1 MKMIRSA
8 GRFTGPRYSAIPNR
22 HARRGGMASPSPA
35 PLALICGHRR
45 MLTGTHEDVTS
56 ALVHDGEYCVT
67 ASLDGELRV
76 WSEHSGAV
84 RAAFA
89 ETTQRVRAHDAGVT
103 ALARVA
109 DGYIISGGADGELA
123 VWTRLPDAPPLH
135 PSHLPPPPDPP
146 SASDGDHPEQAP
158 DAPDAPEPEPE
169 PERAEPTA
177 DPDEDGITPEE
188 RELRLAAKLKWAREE
203 EYRGPYASPVAA
215 CRFPACVDAP
225 ARVVAILPLHQR
237 PHDDAGAVDAD
248 TPVDVDVSPSRVAVA
263 LAPRAGSLVHR
274 VRILD
279 VERAFAFEQDL
290 DHPEGVTCALR
301 RLCADG
307 KDRIV
312 TGCLDGRVRVWA
324 ADPPPWVPPWEPPK
338 VGEGEPEPTPPPPPP
353 PNLFRLEAALEGHNG
368 RAVTALAWLDDH
380 PAFPAPWKPPPA
392 NATGVAEEGAD
403 ADAEQPEYWP
413 GKDASLFFLSGGADG
428 GVRMW
433 CRDRADDDQEGAEM
447 GAGTGA
453 ADSSVGAAGA
463 DARAAP
469 RFEWRAERHQPIV
482 SDAPA
487 APRVA
492 RERPRGEP
500 LGAILREAA
509 VKSLAAF
516 DGKVVTGL
524 VDGRMAVWGHRVWDA
539 SGEAGWVLE
548 KVHPPS
554 GGRRSAVLG
563 MAACGHNLVVAAA
576 DGSTH
581 LWA

>member
-1 MKMIRSA
+1 
-8 GRFTGPRYSAIPNR
+8 
-22 HARRGGMASPSPA
+22 MASPSPA
-35 PLALICGHRR
+35 PLALICGHKRV
-45 MLTGTHEDVTS
+45 LTGAHQDVLS

-67 ASLDGELRV
+67 ASWDGELRV

-123 VWTRLPDAPPLH
+123 VWTRQPDAPPLH

-146 SASDGDHPEQAP
+146 PDSRDGDHP
-158 DAPDAPEPEPE
+158 DSAPDAPEPEPE

-177 DPDEDGITPEE
+177 DPEEDGITPEE

-215 CRFPACVDAP
+215 CRFAACVDAP

-237 PHDDAGAVDAD
+237 PRDDAGAVDAD
-248 TPVDVDVSPSRVAVA
+248 APVDVDAPPSRVAVA

-324 ADPPPWVPPWEPPK
+324 ADPPPWVPPWEPPE

-353 PNLFRLEAALEGHNG
+353 PNLFRLEAALEGHEG

-380 PAFPAPWKPPPA
+380 PAFPPPWKPSPA
-392 NATGVAEEGAD
+392 NAAGGAEEGAD
-403 ADAEQPEYWP
+403 ANANANAEPPEYWP

-433 CRDRADDDQEGAEM
+433 CRDRADDDEQGAQST
-447 GAGTGA
+447 GAQPTGAQSTGA
-453 ADSSVGAAGA
+453 AEERVS
-463 DARAAP
+463 P
-469 RFEWRAERHQPIV
+469 RFAWRAERHQPVV

-500 LGAILREAA
+500 LGAILRDAA
-509 VKSLAAF
+509 VKSLAVF
-516 DGKVVTGL
+516 DGKVVAGL
-524 VDGRMAVWGHRVWDA
+524 ADGRMAVWGHRVWDA

-554 GGRRSAVLG
+554 GGRRSAALG
-563 MAACGHNLVVAAA
+563 LAACGHTLVVASA